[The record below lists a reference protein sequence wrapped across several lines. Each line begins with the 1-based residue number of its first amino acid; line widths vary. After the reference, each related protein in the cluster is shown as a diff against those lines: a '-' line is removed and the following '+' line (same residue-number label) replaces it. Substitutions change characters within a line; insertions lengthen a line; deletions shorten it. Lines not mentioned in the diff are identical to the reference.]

1 MTPRVWAPWRRRYL
15 LAPKGRGCLFCRAR
29 RARDDRRHW
38 VVHRTRHAVVML
50 NLYPYTNGHVL
61 IAPNRHVGR
70 LDRLTDGERVALWQL
85 AGEFTRRLD
94 RALAPHGYNIG
105 ANLGRAAGAGVV
117 GHLHL
122 HVVPRWIGDTNFMPV
137 LSDTRVISDSL
148 DAVYH

>member
-1 MTPRVWAPWRRRYL
+1 
-15 LAPKGRGCLFCRAR
+15 
-29 RARDDRRHW
+29 
-38 VVHRTRHAVVML
+38 ML

-148 DAVYH
+148 DAVYHLLKS